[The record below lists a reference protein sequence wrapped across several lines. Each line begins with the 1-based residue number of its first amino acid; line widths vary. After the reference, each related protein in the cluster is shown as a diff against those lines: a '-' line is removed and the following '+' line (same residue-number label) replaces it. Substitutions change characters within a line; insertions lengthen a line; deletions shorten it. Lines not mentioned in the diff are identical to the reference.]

1 MRFSGGGSASYIVV
15 GLWYVGI
22 WPGPAHVKLA
32 DEKWVQKVE
41 AVEREKE
48 RLRWESAELGHRV
61 DCKKFFMG

>member
-1 MRFSGGGSASYIVV
+1 M
-15 GLWYVGI
+15 
-22 WPGPAHVKLA
+22 KLA